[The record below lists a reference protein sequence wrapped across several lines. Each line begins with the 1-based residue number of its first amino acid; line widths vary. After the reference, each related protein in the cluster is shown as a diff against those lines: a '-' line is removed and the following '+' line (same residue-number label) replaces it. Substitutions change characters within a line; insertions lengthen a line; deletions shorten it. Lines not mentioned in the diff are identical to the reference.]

1 MEVEVKMTEPTV
13 ETMPAHVTT
22 QPAPKPSY
30 RNLSELLRDIP
41 PNECALIVEGWETA
55 VLKGTLRALPL
66 SGEHFGK
73 VIQLPTGEKKRCTLQ
88 DEIVLVDDAC
98 RTWLNEQRRES
109 RYRVLGQ
116 VGKVE
121 TTLDRLKSK
130 EDSFDRLLEIRK
142 KRIKAEQGK
151 GEQGKGEGAP

>member
-1 MEVEVKMTEPTV
+1 M
-13 ETMPAHVTT
+13 
-22 QPAPKPSY
+22 
-30 RNLSELLRDIP
+30 
-41 PNECALIVEGWETA
+41 
-55 VLKGTLRALPL
+55 
-66 SGEHFGK
+66 
-73 VIQLPTGEKKRCTLQ
+73 
-88 DEIVLVDDAC
+88 LVDDAC

-142 KRIKAEQGK
+142 KRIKAEQSK
-151 GEQGKGEGAP
+151 GEQGKGEAAP

>member
-1 MEVEVKMTEPTV
+1 MTESTV
-13 ETMPAHVTT
+13 QTIQEQVTT
-22 QPAPKPSY
+22 QPTPKPAY

-66 SGEHFGK
+66 TGEHFGK
-73 VIQLPTGEKKRCTLQ
+73 VIQLPTGEKKRCTLK

-98 RTWLNEQRRES
+98 RAWLDEQRRES
-109 RYRVLGQ
+109 RYRVLSQ

-121 TTLDRLKSK
+121 TTLERLKSK
-130 EDSFDRLLEIRK
+130 EDSFERLLEIRK
-142 KRIKAEQGK
+142 RRIKAEQSK
-151 GEQGKGEGAP
+151 GEQAKGEAAS